1 MDGWMNNKTHMKR
14 QKRLSEPS
22 ICGARQLTRCTRLS
36 GSRACER
43 YARCGSVVTTQPLG
57 GPEGGG
63 SVFFHSNFSSSM
75 RLRTKK
81 GGQRT
86 YRPGR
91 AAGRPCLKAS
101 TQHSALSTQHSALST
116 QHSAL
121 STQHSAPS
129 TQHSALS
136 TQDSRGSGGATMN
149 ETTIFRSVEKVV
161 SAHGAFSG
169 RSAEGTGMSI
179 PGAANHGVT

>member
-121 STQHSAPS
+121 STQHSALS

-136 TQDSRGSGGATMN
+136 TQHSALSTQHSALSTQHSGFEGVWRGDDERDDHFSECGKGGL
-149 ETTIFRSVEKVV
+149 
-161 SAHGAFSG
+161 GA
-169 RSAEGTGMSI
+169 R
-179 PGAANHGVT
+179 GVFG